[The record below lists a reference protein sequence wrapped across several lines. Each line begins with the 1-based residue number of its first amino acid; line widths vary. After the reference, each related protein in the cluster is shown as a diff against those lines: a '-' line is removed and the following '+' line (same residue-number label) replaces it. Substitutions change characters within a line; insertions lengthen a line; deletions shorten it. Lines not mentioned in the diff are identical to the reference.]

1 VTYRKILNYLYFS
14 NTFLIPVN
22 GTINN
27 QNIMFGN
34 PRVRISMRKY
44 KNHTNNNPKTNKA
57 VSTKVTNRILD
68 FDDDLGDEE
77 YIDPIQIRNGDFWV
91 HTPAGTRDSPLSK
104 GGYIGQIE
112 AGNIFVESIIEEI
125 YKGPVVDEYWA
136 IIILEF
142 VYFNRNY
149 EFVAGNNVIF
159 IKSAAGITGQKYL
172 TSVVEDHYDSGL
184 DYFRAFLELVLV
196 LLFLFYF
203 VRT

>member
-1 VTYRKILNYLYFS
+1 VRFRKILNYLYFRT
-14 NTFLIPVN
+14 TFLVPVN
-22 GTINN
+22 GTIND
-27 QNIMFGN
+27 QNIVFGD
-34 PRVRISMRKY
+34 PRIRISMRKY
-44 KNHTNNNPKTNKA
+44 KTHPNNNPKTNKA

-68 FDDDLGDEE
+68 FNDDLGDEE
-77 YIDPIQIRNGDFWV
+77 FIDPIKRRNGEFFD
-91 HTPAGTRDSPLSK
+91 HTPGGSRDSPLNK
-104 GGYIGQIE
+104 GGYIGQIK
-112 AGNIFVESIIEEI
+112 AGNILTEAIIEEL
-125 YKGPVVDEYWA
+125 YKGPIVDEFWA

-172 TSVVEDHYDSGL
+172 TSVVRDHYNSGL
-184 DYFRAFLELVLV
+184 DYFRAFLEIVLI